1 MNPLTRLLK
10 YLFGFKAYL
19 ILAGFCMLINSLAT
33 IALPW
38 MGKMLLDAL
47 PKKDISLIAFILA
60 LSIGIAFVLAISR
73 YGQSLLLNLIGER
86 VIFNIRCD
94 VFNHLMDV
102 SLGFY
107 GKRKKGEILSRI
119 TNDVLILKN
128 FLSEDILSLIKNP
141 IVIIGSISILFYLNW
156 KMTLL
161 TLAITPLVIRV
172 IYRAG
177 KRMKDITLSCQ
188 RRLAE
193 LVGIASEDIH
203 NVATIKLFTAEEKEK
218 ERFKKKN
225 LEYFVLT
232 RKTIRLLSLSIPLVE
247 LLGTIGIIVLSGY
260 GGWQVITGG
269 LTQGGLVAFLFY
281 IGTISSPLKSI
292 TKTNLIINQA
302 ISAASHIFEL
312 LDTSPIIQEDKDAL
326 PLKIKEGRIEI
337 KDVYFGYAE
346 TPVLSGVNLEIK
358 QGEFLGIAGESGCGK
373 TTLVNLI
380 LRLYEPQSGT
390 ITIDGV
396 DIRKIT
402 IKSLRENIGFVS
414 QEPALFS
421 GTIAE
426 NIGYGLSSFSMDE
439 IEKAASLSHC
449 NFIKELPEGYNT
461 EIGEYGTRLSAGQ
474 KQRIAIA
481 RALIMK
487 PKILILD
494 EATSNL
500 DYSSEREIISSFSE
514 ILSLKTTLIVIAHR
528 LSTIVNADRI
538 VVMDEGKIAEMG
550 SHKELMKKG
559 GLYKRLYEA
568 YGNSIC

>member
-1 MNPLTRLLK
+1 MHPLTRLLK
-10 YLFGFKAYL
+10 YLFGFKTYL
-19 ILAGFCMLINSLAT
+19 ILAGVCMVINSAAT
-33 IALPW
+33 IGIPW
-38 MGKMLLDAL
+38 MGKMLLDTL
-47 PKKDISLIAFILA
+47 PKKNTSLIAEILVI
-60 LSIGIAFVLAISR
+60 SIGIAFVLAISR
-73 YGQSLLLNLIGER
+73 YGQSLLLNLVGEKI
-86 VIFNIRCD
+86 IFNLRCEL
-94 VFNHLMDV
+94 FNHLMDV
-102 SLGFY
+102 SLPFY
-107 GKRKKGEILSRI
+107 TRRKKGEVLSRI
-119 TNDVLILKN
+119 TNDVLVLKN
-128 FLSEDILSLIKNP
+128 FLSEDILSLTKNP
-141 IVIIGSISILFYLNW
+141 IVIIGSIFILFYLNW

-161 TLAITPLVIRV
+161 ALAITPLVIKT
-172 IYRAG
+172 IYRFG
-177 KRMKDITLSCQ
+177 KRMKDITFSCQ
-188 RRLAE
+188 RKLAE
-193 LVGIASEDIH
+193 LIGIVSEDIH

-218 ERFKKKN
+218 ERFRKKN
-225 LEYFVLT
+225 LEYFSLT
-232 RKTIRLLSLSIPLVE
+232 KKTIRLLSLSVPLVE
-247 LLGTIGIIVLSGY
+247 MLGTIGIIVLSGY

-292 TKTNLIINQA
+292 TKANLIINQA
-302 ISAASHIFEL
+302 RAASSHIFEL
-312 LDTSPIIQEDKDAL
+312 LDDKPIIPEDKDAM

-337 KDVYFGYAE
+337 KGLDFSYEE
-346 TPVLSGVNLEIK
+346 TPVLSGINLEIK

-373 TTLVNLI
+373 TTLISLI

-390 ITIDGV
+390 IEIDAS
-396 DIRKIT
+396 DIKKIT
-402 IKSLRENIGFVS
+402 IKSLRENISFVP

-426 NIGYGLSSFSMDE
+426 NIGYGLASFSFDE

-461 EIGEYGTRLSAGQ
+461 NIGEYGFRLSAGQ

-528 LSTIVNADRI
+528 VSTIVNADRI
-538 VVMDEGKIAEMG
+538 VVMDKGKIAEIG
-550 SHKELMKKG
+550 SHKELMEKG